1 MKLPIFKLPDFT
13 KPQQLAMVILFS
25 AMSALAAYGFSQLR
39 LNQIIQ
45 QLTQQVLQLDAKQ
58 QQQALQLAEASK
70 NNDYLAAEMAVEKS
84 TNQLLL
90 ADLKTEQQKAFEL
103 KQQLALYEKIVKPE
117 QAVSTLI
124 LDSFSVSSGSAAGS
138 YKYSVLVIE
147 QDKKKKTVKGQIELV
162 AVGKKKGKKLRV
174 DLLKLAGVKPKARTY
189 TLKHF
194 KSFEGEFVL
203 PAGFKPDTVELKIST
218 PRAKIN
224 RELKWSEIGEIL
236 D

>member
-147 QDKKKKTVKGQIELV
+147 QDKKKKAVKGQIELV